1 MKHVGSINAVTS
13 RDLEQYSRQ
22 YPNRSDAMLVAVND
36 FSEAHYRS
44 HANRVEVDLITALL
58 GLKVESEYAGQ
69 GDLDFLDG
77 QAKTTVP
84 AIDFASTTVNP
95 FLAIRKAVRLQSEKL
110 GSGLAAKRTGVI
122 IFAAGAAADGLSSN
136 PLISDMVKYAGD
148 ASATALF
155 TRMVDSN
162 PAYDSFQ
169 IGGITVIDVSMFP
182 EIVAHIGENGF
193 AIVPVMDKSAQ
204 CYQLHTGVGVRHA
217 ELGQDAVLHHQYLI
231 KDEFNSHLWLLRH
244 LICQ

>member
-1 MKHVGSINAVTS
+1 MNDLSTYFGVNTAVVTPFAYENALNTLITNLDLFDVQYHTENSILLTDLIDQFVQVAGETSPYTQSSWNASKRQEWSNKLFQMKHVGSINAVTS

-110 GSGLAAKRTGVI
+110 GSGLNRPGFPGECFICELRLPDHRFRWKH
-122 IFAAGAAADGLSSN
+122 N
-136 PLISDMVKYAGD
+136 K
-148 ASATALF
+148 LF
-155 TRMVDSN
+155 LLLPEEYG
-162 PAYDSFQ
+162 PA
-169 IGGITVIDVSMFP
+169 FP
-182 EIVAHIGENGF
+182 
-193 AIVPVMDKSAQ
+193 AIVD
-204 CYQLHTGVGVRHA
+204 CYT
-217 ELGQDAVLHHQYLI
+217 
-231 KDEFNSHLWLLRH
+231 SPPT
-244 LICQ
+244 

>member
-1 MKHVGSINAVTS
+1 M
-13 RDLEQYSRQ
+13 
-22 YPNRSDAMLVAVND
+22 
-36 FSEAHYRS
+36 
-44 HANRVEVDLITALL
+44 
-58 GLKVESEYAGQ
+58 
-69 GDLDFLDG
+69 
-77 QAKTTVP
+77 
-84 AIDFASTTVNP
+84 
-95 FLAIRKAVRLQSEKL
+95 
-110 GSGLAAKRTGVI
+110 
-122 IFAAGAAADGLSSN
+122 SSN

-193 AIVPVMDKSAQ
+193 AIVPVMDKAAQ
-204 CYQLHTGVGVRHA
+204 CYQLHSGVGVRHA

-231 KDEFNSHLWLLRH
+231 KDEFQFPSVVR
-244 LICQ
+244 

>member
-1 MKHVGSINAVTS
+1 GETSPYAQSDWNASKRQEWSNKLFQMKHVGSINAVTS

-182 EIVAHIGENGF
+182 EIVAHIG
-193 AIVPVMDKSAQ
+193 
-204 CYQLHTGVGVRHA
+204 
-217 ELGQDAVLHHQYLI
+217 
-231 KDEFNSHLWLLRH
+231 
-244 LICQ
+244 